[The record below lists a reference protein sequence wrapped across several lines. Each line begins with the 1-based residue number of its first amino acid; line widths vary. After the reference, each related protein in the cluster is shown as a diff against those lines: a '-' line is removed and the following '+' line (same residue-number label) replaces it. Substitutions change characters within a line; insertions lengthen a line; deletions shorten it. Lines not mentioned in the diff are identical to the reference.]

1 MARLENVIFCL
12 TATRSSNQIS
22 ANNIMAVLTPEYI
35 PGLFSFSVILTVLD
49 VEPNSKHMIY
59 VKFIDQH
66 QEVIG
71 EAKGEVI
78 LEDNSNIPSEY
89 KGLNITINWT
99 NLNIK
104 TTGLYQ
110 LIVYWDTNQIGE
122 KEIYVQGKIEK

>member
-1 MARLENVIFCL
+1 MVFTYEERLMARLENVIFCL

-66 QEVIG
+66 QDC
-71 EAKGEVI
+71 
-78 LEDNSNIPSEY
+78 LLYTSPSPR
-89 KGLNITINWT
+89 
-99 NLNIK
+99 
-104 TTGLYQ
+104 
-110 LIVYWDTNQIGE
+110 DTR
-122 KEIYVQGKIEK
+122 